1 MVDNFNL
8 RSFLTEN
15 KLTKNAQLLKEQEE
29 GYRYFEEEG
38 NGGFYLGT
46 ADGHKVYSMED
57 SSIMDTCFYA
67 IEDPE
72 GYVEFVGIDV
82 AGEPVSSE
90 DLQNEYELLSYVADL
105 IEADIAKQ
113 LGEEDN
119 LDEGNYSDSY
129 DTPAAKKV
137 HRQLQSAIHSVR
149 SRSEIDPTIAKLVAA
164 AEQETGSQATSSE
177 KRTLSS
183 QGYHIYSM
191 NAEMERESVDNKK
204 PMMKETKLT
213 AKERR
218 LVEMVNNAMGFSEGE
233 ENVDYTMGR
242 QDDPNQLPN
251 PAPELNIPEGEE
263 SIEEAKPL
271 PKYNSIE
278 ELMKEIENGT
288 NEAAHKYKMDE
299 MKRVYEA
306 LEAKVGS
313 LEEGEHA
320 EHIDQKAVKQ
330 MRKDIAALRKAE
342 EKLRKEFDKKF
353 TGKEKKETP
362 KKDKEV
368 VALQEGTF
376 DLRKFLV
383 ENKLTAGSRMVNEN
397 ADTYD
402 TDYTSAEQAVKG
414 GKLLSSFNSPKTG
427 INPTAMRQHIAQPQ
441 EEKYIF
447 WYDEPGELTGTKE
460 VTAREA
466 LQIVKAMNGEGRVPA
481 GVPSGI
487 AGELHSVPVRMVK

>member
-1 MVDNFNL
+1 MADNFNL

-15 KLTKNAQLLKEQEE
+15 KLTKNAKLLKEQEE

-57 SSIMDTCFYA
+57 SSVMDTCFYA

-113 LGEEDN
+113 LGQEGEED

-137 HRQLQSAIHSVR
+137 HGQLQSAIHNVR
-149 SRSEIDPTIAKLVAA
+149 SRSEIDPTIAKLIAA

-177 KRTLSS
+177 KRILSS

-204 PMMKETKLT
+204 PIMKETKLT

-278 ELMKEIENGT
+278 ELMKEIEHGT

-313 LEEGEHA
+313 LEEGENA
-320 EHIDQKAVKQ
+320 EHIDQKKVKQ

-342 EKLRKEFDKKF
+342 EKLRKEFEKKF
-353 TGKEKKETP
+353 TGKEKKEAP

-368 VALQEGTF
+368 VALQENKNKNKTTMEKQF
-376 DLRKFLV
+376 DLKKFLT
-383 ENKLTAGSRMVNEN
+383 ENRLTTNSRTVVKENSDMDEKMQFFMDFIEHYVHGMDEGSILEMLEEQYDIPEDVNMQILEKATSELDLVINDIYTAIFESEN
-397 ADTYD
+397 Y
-402 TDYTSAEQAVKG
+402 
-414 GKLLSSFNSPKTG
+414 
-427 INPTAMRQHIAQPQ
+427 
-441 EEKYIF
+441 
-447 WYDEPGELTGTKE
+447 
-460 VTAREA
+460 
-466 LQIVKAMNGEGRVPA
+466 
-481 GVPSGI
+481 
-487 AGELHSVPVRMVK
+487 